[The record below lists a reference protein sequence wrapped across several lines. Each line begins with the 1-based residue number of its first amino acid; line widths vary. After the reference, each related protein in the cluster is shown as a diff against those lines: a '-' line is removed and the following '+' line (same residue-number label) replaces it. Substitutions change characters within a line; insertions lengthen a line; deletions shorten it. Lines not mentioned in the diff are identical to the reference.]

1 MDFIPRM
8 INKRCQHCAVG
19 IGNKLFVICEE
30 YNATCEVFDSSSM
43 KFTNVKQLK
52 INSYEYTSAVIVGDK
67 ISIIC
72 IDEEKTKEKM
82 FTYSAKDNE

>member
-1 MDFIPRM
+1 M
-8 INKRCQHCAVG
+8 
-19 IGNKLFVICEE
+19 
-30 YNATCEVFDSSSM
+30 
-43 KFTNVKQLK
+43 K

-82 FTYSAKDNE
+82 FTYSAKDNEWYCKTDETFEFKAFVCLSTLSV